1 MDNAARSVLQD
12 WNSGRIPYFTA
23 PPQES
28 LGTASHISSSIV
40 SEWSKEFSLD
50 DIVAVEGKELE
61 TIRSKSEIS
70 HRLVPLELTDT
81 IEMDLEHK
89 MEEDEESMEY

>member
-28 LGTASHISSSIV
+28 LGTASHISSTIV
-40 SEWSKEFSLD
+40 TEWSKEFSFD
-50 DIVAVEGKELE
+50 DVVAVEGKELE
-61 TIRSKSEIS
+61 SIRSKSEIS
-70 HRLVPLELTDT
+70 HRLVPLEPTDAF
-81 IEMDLEHK
+81 EMDLDHK
-89 MEEDEESMEY
+89 IEDEESMQY